1 MRYRTLR
8 LAACV
13 SVAALLM
20 LLPAALGATGDALF
34 NGKDL
39 SGWQVVD
46 GDAATWT
53 VENGEIVTRGA
64 ATGGWLAT
72 DAEYGS
78 FALHLEFQ
86 LSQVG
91 NSGVLIRG
99 LAPTSVFTEVQ
110 LVVPWNPPEDEM
122 HCTGSLYGHVAVS
135 HWPDET
141 PLTWRTM
148 DIICRGREI
157 ETRVDGELTCTANT
171 ADVPALAEASLV
183 GRIGLQSSHSG
194 PDEWVRFRN
203 IRIEDLDTDP
213 AWVAPLL
220 ASSDA
225 KLLAE
230 GLRCSRLA
238 GAGLI
243 PATLQMLLA
252 EAAPPRKIGEEALW
266 RVLAAASEPGQ
277 ETKRAAAEST
287 LLRCLVEKLDA
298 PARVAIVRGL
308 GLVGSEASAEPLRNC
323 LAASW
328 VSGPSLW
335 SLERIPAAAAS
346 QALLT
351 AGRDTALLEPTRV
364 AAIHALG
371 VRGDRSVVP
380 GLIGLLGDESSAVVS
395 AAIDTLGVLGD
406 PRAAERLVGLMR
418 ARDESLRPAAVG
430 AVLRL
435 ADAIATSDPALA
447 KTLFDRALHAAR
459 SEGHINTAQAG
470 LRRLEAGR

>member
-1 MRYRTLR
+1 MRHHRPR
-8 LAACV
+8 WAACA
-13 SVAALLM
+13 SVAALLV
-20 LLPAALGATGDALF
+20 LLPAARAATGQTLF

-39 SGWQVVD
+39 SGWHVVD

-53 VENGEIVTRGA
+53 VEKGEIVTRGPS
-64 ATGGWLAT
+64 TGGWLAT

-78 FALHLEFQ
+78 FALHLQFQ

-91 NSGVLIRG
+91 NSGIMIRG

-171 ADVPALAEASLV
+171 ADVPSLADASLV
-183 GRIGLQSSHSG
+183 GRIALQSSHSG

-203 IRIEDLDTDP
+203 IRIESYDSDP
-213 AWVAPLL
+213 TWVAPLL

-225 KLLAE
+225 KPLAE

-243 PATLQMLLA
+243 PSALDMLLA
-252 EAAPPRKIGEEALW
+252 ETAQPRKIGEEALW

-277 ETKRAAAEST
+277 EAKRAAAEAT

-298 PARVAIVRGL
+298 PARVAIARGL
-308 GLVGSEASAEPLRNC
+308 GLVGSEASAEPLRRGLGDPWISRPC
-323 LAASW
+323 
-328 VSGPSLW
+328 LW
-335 SLERIPAAAAS
+335 SLERIPAPAAS
-346 QALLT
+346 QALL
-351 AGRDTALLEPTRV
+351 AAAHDTALLEPTRA

-371 VRGDRSVVP
+371 ARGDRSVVP
-380 GLIGLLGDESSAVVS
+380 ALVGLLGDDSKALVT

-406 PRAAERLVGLMR
+406 PRAAEPLAGLMR

-435 ADAIATSDPALA
+435 ADAIAKSDPDLA
-447 KTLFDRALHAAR
+447 KVLFDRALHAAR
-459 SEGHINTAQAG
+459 TEGHINTAQAG